1 MAARVSAVM
10 EAIELWHVEDLSAAP
25 QDEASN
31 RQMSQRNPI
40 PLGSLRWLADARS
53 FGDLPIPWIRLR
65 SETRYRDGWLPRQ
78 MVELDFS
85 APSRVLPRM
94 FMQTSNG
101 LASGNTVEE
110 AGLHGLYELIERHG
124 VFLAKQNP
132 AARTALDPD
141 SIDPPYCRKHIDQML
156 EAGMEVAIYDLTWS
170 VDIPTILVELVADDL
185 PVVWRGSGSHL
196 SPEVAVSRALTEAAQ
211 SRLTFISGARDDLPE
226 LAPGLWTRGF
236 FETFETP
243 EPRRRF
249 EDLEDL
255 STSDVARDLGR
266 VVEKLEAHH
275 LEPFSVDLSGG
286 RPFDSVCNRSD
297 LGISVVLSFVPGL
310 MEVGHG

>member
-1 MAARVSAVM
+1 M
-10 EAIELWHVEDLSAAP
+10 
-25 QDEASN
+25 
-31 RQMSQRNPI
+31 PI
-40 PLGSLRWLADARS
+40 AEGRTLV
-53 FGDLPIPWIRLR
+53 
-65 SETRYRDGWLPRQ
+65 T
-78 MVELDFS
+78 
-85 APSRVLPRM
+85 
-94 FMQTSNG
+94 
-101 LASGNTVEE
+101 LASMSFATKVAVGAVVVVAAGFLLRTLRPDDVGDVVRKAVE
-110 AGLHGLYELIERHG
+110 ATRGAADSHQVYLY
-124 VFLAKQNP
+124 
-132 AARTALDPD
+132 
-141 SIDPPYCRKHIDQML
+141 
-156 EAGMEVAIYDLTWS
+156 
-170 VDIPTILVELVADDL
+170 VDVPDDL

-275 LEPFSVDLSGG
+275 LEPFSVDLSDG
-286 RPFDSVCNRSD
+286 RPFDSGPNRSD